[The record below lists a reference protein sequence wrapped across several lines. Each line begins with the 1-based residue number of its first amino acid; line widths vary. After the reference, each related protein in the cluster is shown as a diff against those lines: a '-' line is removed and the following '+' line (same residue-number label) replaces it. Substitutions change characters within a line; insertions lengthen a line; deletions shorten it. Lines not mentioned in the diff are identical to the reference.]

1 GDRDAWPREVTVNG
15 RPAAVLNREGR
26 PALQLPAGSHAV
38 AGSLHLPTRPQA
50 LPIPEE
56 TALLSLSVDGE
67 PVPCPRREGG
77 NLWLQGGGAAAA
89 AGGNA
94 IEVQVFRRLE
104 DDIPRRLE
112 TVVRLSVAGA
122 ARELRM

>member
-1 GDRDAWPREVTVNG
+1 
-15 RPAAVLNREGR
+15 
-26 PALQLPAGSHAV
+26 V
-38 AGSLHLPTRPQA
+38 AGSLHWPTRPQA

-67 PVPCPRREGG
+67 PVPWPRREGG

-122 ARELRM
+122 ARELRMGRLLLPDNVVERFEAPLPARIEADGSLRL